1 MENTKVENISDIK
14 LDFFLRQNKKDVR
27 VVLKPG
33 DISWCDVGSTTKSMI
48 LYARKNLITIHDAS
62 KEVEEI
68 IGVDFFPPLNPED
81 VKLIKPIDLEDLKK
95 AISEMPKVNNVDDS
109 TAASGLLSVQPM
121 SKPDGLLFTLDY
133 KYTNDS
139 EPSPLEKAEE
149 ETKRYVDNKEEK
161 EEKKYKGKKRGRKK
175 KRGPKPGSKRKKA
188 TDAPTMID
196 PKTDDGTHQAY
207 SD

>member
-27 VVLKPG
+27 VVLEPG

-48 LYARKNLITIHDAS
+48 LYARKNLIIIHDAS

-68 IGVDFFPPLNPED
+68 IGIDFFPPVNPED

-95 AISEMPKVNNVDDS
+95 AISEMPKVNSVDDS
-109 TAASGLLSVQPM
+109 TISSELISVQPT
-121 SKPDGLLFTLDY
+121 SNPDGLLFTLDY
-133 KYTNDS
+133 IN

-196 PKTDDGTHQAY
+196 PKEGDGTHQAY